1 MGTPAPTPAVTS
13 NGAPPAATEPARW
26 HRDFPATPDQVPQAR
41 HFLAALLDGS
51 PAASDALLC
60 LTELAAN
67 SVLHSRSARPGGRFA
82 VRVTRTPGR
91 LKVEVTDDGGPWAPR
106 PPGDGHGRG
115 LAIVHALAAHVHIS
129 STGHDAPTRTAT
141 FDMSQ
146 P

>member
-1 MGTPAPTPAVTS
+1 MGTPAPTPAIPSGTPI
-13 NGAPPAATEPARW
+13 PPARPACWQRV
-26 HRDFPATPDQVPQAR
+26 FPATPDQVPQAR

-60 LTELAAN
+60 LTELVTN
-67 SVLHSRSARPGGRFA
+67 SILHSRSARPGGRFA
-82 VRVTRTPGR
+82 VRVTRTHGWLR
-91 LKVEVTDDGGPWAPR
+91 VEVTDDGGPWAPR

-115 LAIVHALAAHVHIS
+115 LAIVQSLAAHVHIS
-129 STGHDAPTRTAT
+129 GTGHDTPARTAT